1 MDILKLGTEL
11 LMSKVGSGGQTD
23 LGAVQAA
30 LSSLIGQGDSLDIA
44 GLVSG
49 MQSGGLGEI
58 AQSWLGDGDNSPIST
73 DQIKNVIEENKLSQL
88 ASVTGTDE
96 NSILSGLQEV
106 IPQMVDKSSKGGS
119 LLDSIGGL
127 GGVAALAKNFLK

>member
-11 LMSKVGSGGQTD
+11 LMSKIGGGGQTD

-30 LSSLIGQGDSLDIA
+30 LSSLIGNGDSLDLA

-49 MQSGGLGEI
+49 MQSGGLEET
-58 AQSWLGDGDNSPIST
+58 AKSWLGDGDNSPISS
-73 DQIKNVIEENKLSQL
+73 DQIKNVIEGNKLSQL

-119 LLDSIGGL
+119 LFDSIGGL
-127 GGVAALAKNFLK
+127 GGAADLAKSFLK